1 MTNKIKYALFLASQI
16 DAHSNEISRR
26 CVEHAQLIAQ
36 GTMIP
41 GDIFG
46 VTRLARIE
54 AERSHNEYTARPT
67 RESGRARAA
76 ALVAFE
82 VAKVVEFQ
90 IRSQRFAPGQAT
102 ILEGWINQ
110 SIANAQAIVRV
121 SIDGGARS
129 TALDAQKKFLETI

>member
-1 MTNKIKYALFLASQI
+1 MTNKIKYALFLASQV
-16 DAHSNEISRR
+16 DAFSNDTSRR
-26 CVEHAQLIAQ
+26 CVEHARLIAQ

-54 AERSHNEYTARPT
+54 AERSQEEYAARPT

-110 SIANAQAIVRV
+110 CIAKAEALVRV
-121 SIDGGARS
+121 TLDGGVRT